1 MSIVFFIKSASVD
14 LSKYTIKDLPGS
26 SGRLDVTVR
35 CILAALL
42 NNVGFEKDIQ
52 IWVFLDKYGAYI
64 FNSEL
69 LDYGTFPKNELSLA
83 DCFADLIRGKNL
95 DNNSLKAVKTLQ
107 ISIFDALHQFQGLG
121 YKIFVLKEK
130 CKDFFRYT
138 KESHMEKDIL
148 FVIGSQSGEF
158 IESKEL
164 RSLNFP
170 SLSLG
175 SQSYLGSSVIRLI
188 KMSLLNLI

>member
-1 MSIVFFIKSASVD
+1 MSIVFFIKSASVN

-42 NNVGFEKDIQ
+42 HDV
-52 IWVFLDKYGAYI
+52 LDKYGAYV
-64 FNSEL
+64 FNPEL
-69 LDYGTFPKNELSLA
+69 LDYGTFPKNELSLS

-95 DNNSLKAVKTLQ
+95 ENNPLKAVKLLQ
-107 ISIFDALHQFQGLG
+107 LSIFDALHQFQELG

-138 KESHMEKDIL
+138 EENHMEKDMVVKVENLLIR
-148 FVIGSQSGEF
+148 
-158 IESKEL
+158 K
-164 RSLNFP
+164 
-170 SLSLG
+170 
-175 SQSYLGSSVIRLI
+175 SYDL
-188 KMSLLNLI
+188 